1 MNYREVVFT
10 VQVKS
15 RCWKCPL
22 TSTLVTHSSPSR
34 CQIVCVRARP
44 PQKRAFH
51 RISRHLSWAAL
62 HLPICIDQTAFIS
75 PLHGGKKITIK
86 KAKKE
91 YQKKVEHPV
100 SESLPQNNAVWG
112 CLQETLCHVLRGKKT
127 AAVDISQR
135 ASLPPA
141 SPLSHCERRTCRPV
155 DAVAGSSLTQYIFT
169 WTPSQQ
175 LPIAAGKVSS
185 VYETIN
191 YTYLIL

>member
-91 YQKKVEHPV
+91 YQKKGRTSCKWEFT
-100 SESLPQNNAVWG
+100 SEQCRLRLSAGDIMSCVTRQEDCCSRYLAACISSPRLPL
-112 CLQETLCHVLRGKKT
+112 CLNG
-127 AAVDISQR
+127 
-135 ASLPPA
+135 
-141 SPLSHCERRTCRPV
+141 RRTCRPV

>member
-91 YQKKVEHPV
+91 YQKKGRTSCKWEFTSEQRRLRLSAGDIMSCVTRQEDCCSRYLAACISSPRLPSV
-100 SESLPQNNAVWG
+100 SLWAKNLQTCG
-112 CLQETLCHVLRGKKT
+112 CSCGLLSDTIHIHMNPL
-127 AAVDISQR
+127 AAAPDCCWQ
-135 ASLPPA
+135 
-141 SPLSHCERRTCRPV
+141 
-155 DAVAGSSLTQYIFT
+155 G
-169 WTPSQQ
+169 
-175 LPIAAGKVSS
+175 
-185 VYETIN
+185 
-191 YTYLIL
+191 

>member
-91 YQKKVEHPV
+91 YQKKGRTSCKWEFTSEQRRLRLSAGDIMSCVTRQEDCCSRYLAACISSLCLIV
-100 SESLPQNNAVWG
+100 SEEPADLWMQ
-112 CLQETLCHVLRGKKT
+112 LRAPLWHNT
-127 AAVDISQR
+127 YSHE
-135 ASLPPA
+135 PP
-141 SPLSHCERRTCRPV
+141 R
-155 DAVAGSSLTQYIFT
+155 SSSRLLLARLALFMK
-169 WTPSQQ
+169 PS
-175 LPIAAGKVSS
+175 I
-185 VYETIN
+185 THI
-191 YTYLIL
+191 